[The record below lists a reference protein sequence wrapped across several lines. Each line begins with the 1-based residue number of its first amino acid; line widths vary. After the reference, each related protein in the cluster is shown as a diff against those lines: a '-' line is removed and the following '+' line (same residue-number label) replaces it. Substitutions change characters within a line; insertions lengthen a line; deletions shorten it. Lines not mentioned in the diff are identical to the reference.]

1 MDKALKVGAVIY
13 APRVTVI
20 WGIIADFFKE
30 EGFEI
35 EPVYFKD
42 YRMQVDALMKGEI
55 DVAWNSPLAW
65 LETNLRTKGTCL
77 NGSMRD
83 TDRDRSSYLVVKKSS
98 NIKTLEDLKGKTIG
112 FGAFDSPQ
120 ARLIPLYNLH
130 VKGLETG
137 KDFVEKRFDLGV
149 GLDGDHIGG
158 ELDALEALK
167 KDEID
172 ASWMLDLNFLAWS
185 EDGTLD
191 KNEIEVLYETP
202 KFDHCIF
209 SGRPDLCKD
218 KFEKF
223 VEVLHKMDY
232 SNPNHKEMM
241 DMEGLKEWV
250 PGRLTGFE
258 QLTNA
263 NIYLNFFGDLNEK

>member
-1 MDKALKVGAVIY
+1 MDNILKVGAVIY

-20 WGIIADFFKE
+20 WGIIADFFKG

-35 EPVYFKD
+35 EPIYFKD
-42 YRMQVDALMKGEI
+42 YRMQVDALIKGEI
-55 DVAWNSPLAW
+55 DIAWNSPLAW

-98 NIKTLEDLKGKTIG
+98 NIKTIEDLRGKTIG

-120 ARLIPLYNLH
+120 ARLIPLYNLYL
-130 VKGLETG
+130 KGLESE

-158 ELDALEALK
+158 ELDALESLK

-172 ASWMLDLNFLAWS
+172 ASWMLDLNFSAWS

-209 SGRPDLCKD
+209 SGRPDLSKD

-223 VEVLHKMDY
+223 IEVLHKMDY

-250 PGRLTGFE
+250 PGRLIGFE

-263 NIYLNFFGDLNEK
+263 NIYLKFFGELNEK

>member
-1 MDKALKVGAVIY
+1 MDNILKVGAVIY

-20 WGIIADFFKE
+20 WGIIADFFKD

-35 EPVYFKD
+35 EPIYFKD
-42 YRMQVDALMKGEI
+42 YRMQVDSLIKGEI
-55 DVAWNSPLAW
+55 DIAWNSPLAW

-98 NIKTLEDLKGKTIG
+98 NIKTIEDLRGKTIG

-120 ARLIPLYNLH
+120 ARLIPLYNLYL
-130 VKGLETG
+130 KGLESE
-137 KDFVEKRFDLGV
+137 KDFIEKRFDLGV

-158 ELDALEALK
+158 ELDALESLK

-172 ASWMLDLNFLAWS
+172 ASWMLDLNFSAWS

-209 SGRPDLCKD
+209 SGRPDLSKD

-223 VEVLHKMDY
+223 IEVLHKMDY

-250 PGRLTGFE
+250 PGRLIGFE

-263 NIYLNFFGDLNEK
+263 NIYLKFFGELNEK